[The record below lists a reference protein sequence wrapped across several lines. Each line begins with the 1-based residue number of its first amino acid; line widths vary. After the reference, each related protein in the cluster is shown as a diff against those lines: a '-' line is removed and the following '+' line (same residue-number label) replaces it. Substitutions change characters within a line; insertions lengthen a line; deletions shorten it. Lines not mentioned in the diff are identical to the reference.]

1 MKKTSG
7 DCSWKG
13 KNFSNAFP
21 SMIFNHKFLED
32 LNIYL
37 FFLCITL
44 KINDDLQIHLF
55 AKKNIYIY
63 NFN

>member
-7 DCSWKG
+7 DCNWKG
-13 KNFSNAFP
+13 KSFSNAFP
-21 SMIFNHKFLED
+21 SNNSTTFNHTFLED

-44 KINDDLQIHLF
+44 KVNDDLQIHLF
-55 AKKNIYIY
+55 AIKIKL
-63 NFN
+63 F